1 MCLVANINRWKM
13 ENLLLYQMTRIIKL
27 QITYLYN
34 MFNVNANINEFLALS
49 VRNRTAVKSNL
60 VRCTFPIL
68 SNLKSELMS
77 MSKFG

>member
-1 MCLVANINRWKM
+1 
-13 ENLLLYQMTRIIKL
+13 
-27 QITYLYN
+27 